1 MRCFMQANQQANI
14 SNGILFIRWSL
25 MRKGT
30 LIAWV
35 LLVAVSVAQTPAFR
49 SVADDADLLAV
60 FRFGERC

>member
-1 MRCFMQANQQANI
+1 MQANQQANI
-14 SNGILFIRWSL
+14 SNGILFMRWSL

-60 FRFGERC
+60 FHFGERC

>member
-1 MRCFMQANQQANI
+1 MQANQQANI
-14 SNGILFIRWSL
+14 SNGILFMRWSL

-60 FRFGERC
+60 FRFDEGC

>member
-1 MRCFMQANQQANI
+1 
-14 SNGILFIRWSL
+14 

>member
-1 MRCFMQANQQANI
+1 MQANQQANI
-14 SNGILFIRWSL
+14 SNGILFMRWSL

-35 LLVAVSVAQTPAFR
+35 SLVAVSVAQTPAFR